1 MIKELEEKYQD
12 FSTSARANS
21 HQTSGHFVDSQVTK
35 NQNPHKHFFV
45 LIVHPVSPV
54 ACIAALGVCCV
65 LKEKWSWSIPV
76 LVTMSRV
83 VLSFLG
89 DCIRTVHLKM

>member
-1 MIKELEEKYQD
+1 MKESINRD
-12 FSTSARANS
+12 SPSSARANS
-21 HQTSGHFVDSQVTK
+21 EQTSGHFVDSQVTK
-35 NQNPHKHFFV
+35 NQNPHQDFFV
-45 LIVHPVSPV
+45 LMVLPVSPV